1 MLIFLA
7 LNSSIMISMENN
19 ACQKNLRLKKY
30 GPIKNQIQEI
40 KTACLWKKKSSSFTP
55 DFCPI
60 RLNNDP
66 WIVQPTEHYEE
77 MSIEE
82 IIEKQKKG

>member
-1 MLIFLA
+1 MSL
-7 LNSSIMISMENN
+7 E
-19 ACQKNLRLKKY
+19 
-30 GPIKNQIQEI
+30 
-40 KTACLWKKKSSSFTP
+40 KKSSSFTP